1 MVFEE
6 TVVLNGPFDEV
17 VAATKAALAEHGFG
31 VLTEIDVQ
39 QTLKAKIGKDMER
52 YLILGACNP
61 NLASQALDVEP
72 QVGALLPCNV
82 VVHEVEGT
90 VHVDAL
96 DPGLMVSMTGRDE
109 LAPIAAE
116 ARRLI
121 SDALAALV

>member
-17 VAATKAALAEHGFG
+17 VASTRAALADHGFG
-31 VLTEIDVQ
+31 VLTEIDMQ
-39 QTLKAKIGKDMER
+39 QTLKAKVGKEMGR

-82 VVHEVEGT
+82 VVHEVDGT

-121 SDALAALV
+121 SEALASLV